1 MHCRLNEGYVTPSR
15 RQPTRPLPFRST
27 LQSALCG
34 VVVAS
39 LAAPTA
45 NAQAAAT
52 TTDAPAIAETQVPT
66 TMDVVKR
73 GLRTRIDLG
82 GRSVSAGL
90 PDPPVRLDIDDA
102 VAERQDI
109 DVQGSVIVGYDRA
122 FGLPLAG
129 DLMADFTADANP
141 DSPVSPFLD
150 DTSRFPRLRLYSA
163 FVGFSAGPMEPDLQP
178 FRVNLGR
185 MTQIAESPITY
196 DGASLGANFRFKGL
210 GHLNAKVWGGI
221 DAPQRLADDPFSR
234 TSRRAY
240 GASYVVDPSF
250 TSNPGAYEQTRT
262 AITDPILNA
271 VGGLVADGRFNGFG
285 FTLSHTF
292 TPAQSFLTN
301 VADPAADVLM
311 PLQRSRL
318 GVNYAV
324 DTEWLMATVGVET
337 QATDLLPRNV
347 ALKGDA
353 LTGDGTTRA
362 SFVGRY
368 QFLDDVAVYDGTY
381 RAFAPA
387 QVFERAV
394 VDEQEQLRVR
404 DQIRHLNFG
413 PPQEHL
419 YGMLEIERQLGA
431 GFAVLVRGRVRQHLD
446 PADVDMFRNNLYEG
460 GAGITFNPGMAF
472 DAGVE
477 VSGGVVDSGEQDG
490 LAYDLN
496 AEGVAS
502 YLEPRA
508 WVKSTLLEGK
518 LSNLTE
524 VFVRRTDVQTKQLL
538 ASGQWGGAV
547 STTTRYDIVDAWSVS
562 LRLDGDALAPI
573 DGLNASSYFGAL
585 AATSVRF

>member
-1 MHCRLNEGYVTPSR
+1 M
-15 RQPTRPLPFRST
+15 
-27 LQSALCG
+27 CG

-39 LAAPTA
+39 LVSSSV
-45 NAQAAAT
+45 NAQASAT
-52 TTDAPAIAETQVPT
+52 ATDAPAIAETQVPT

-102 VAERQDI
+102 VADRQDI
-109 DVQGSVIVGYDRA
+109 DVQGSVILGYDRA

-129 DLMADFTADANP
+129 DLMADFNADANP

-178 FRVNLGR
+178 FRINVGR

-240 GASYVVDPSF
+240 AASYSLGSDF
-250 TSNPGAYEQTRT
+250 TSNPGAWEQSRT
-262 AITDPILNA
+262 AIATPIVNA
-271 VGGLVADGRFNGFG
+271 VGGLVADGRFAGFG
-285 FTLSHTF
+285 FTLSHTL
-292 TPAQSFLTN
+292 TPAQSFFNN
-301 VADPAADVLM
+301 VADPAADVLL

-324 DTEWLMATVGVET
+324 DTDWLMATVGVET

-362 SFVGRY
+362 SFVGRL
-368 QFLDDVAVYDGTY
+368 QFLEDVAVYDGTY

-413 PPQEHL
+413 PPQEHV
-419 YGMLEIERQLGA
+419 YAMLEVERQVGA
-431 GFAVLVRGRVRQHLD
+431 GFAVLLRGRVRQHLD
-446 PADVDMFRNNLYEG
+446 AADVDMFRNNLYEG
-460 GAGITFNPGMAF
+460 GAGVTFNPGMAF

-477 VSGGVVDSGEQDG
+477 VVGGVVDSGTQDG

-502 YLEPRA
+502 YLEPRV